1 MEFSSR
7 AFAYDALLSN
17 KRFKVPAGE
26 LCQVSQ
32 ISVIRG
38 GEIEEH
44 IQYCDEITYAIS
56 GRAKMYSEDKC
67 EEIREGQIH
76 YIKSGLYH
84 KIVADDDLRFSYIC
98 IGFVPDLTNDEIK
111 TFSDMRKDVDSFIKN
126 DDGMVRNLALMFLNE
141 FYIQD
146 EQSDI
151 MIKSFFLQILN
162 AVARIY
168 RGNLNYK
175 DKKSASTSNYAVY
188 NAIKYIDANY
198 LSITNVR
205 NVTKALSYSES
216 YLSHVFSEKVG
227 MSIKEYI
234 VKKKL
239 HHAAEMLKTDDIS
252 IEKLT
257 EYLNFN
263 SPHTFRQAFKKVYH
277 QSPSEYRK
285 SFSKF

>member
-32 ISVIRG
+32 ISVIRS

-84 KIVADDDLRFSYIC
+84 KIVADDDLSFSYIC

-111 TFSDMRKDVDSFIKN
+111 TFSDMRKDVDS
-126 DDGMVRNLALMFLNE
+126 NE
-141 FYIQD
+141 Y
-146 EQSDI
+146 
-151 MIKSFFLQILN
+151 
-162 AVARIY
+162 
-168 RGNLNYK
+168 
-175 DKKSASTSNYAVY
+175 
-188 NAIKYIDANY
+188 
-198 LSITNVR
+198 
-205 NVTKALSYSES
+205 
-216 YLSHVFSEKVG
+216 
-227 MSIKEYI
+227 IKEEHFE
-234 VKKKL
+234 KAKFSAKQ
-239 HHAAEMLKTDDIS
+239 EKT
-252 IEKLT
+252 T
-257 EYLNFN
+257 EL
-263 SPHTFRQAFKKVYH
+263 
-277 QSPSEYRK
+277 E
-285 SFSKF
+285 